1 MLFEGSCVAVVT
13 PFDEDGQINFETY
26 GKLLDWHIEQG
37 TDAILTC
44 GTTGEAAAMND
55 SEHKSV
61 MKFAVEHVAGR
72 VPVIAGTGSNDT
84 AYAIQLSQYA
94 ESVGANG
101 LLVVSPYYNKST
113 QEGMIAHFTAIA
125 DSVKTP
131 IILYN
136 VPGRTGIN
144 IEASTI
150 AALSAHPNI
159 CGVKEASGNISQC
172 ADIARL
178 CPDDFQMWSGND
190 DMIVPLMSLGG
201 SGVIS
206 VIANIMPKETSEI
219 VHTYLN
225 GDTKGALAMQL
236 GMNALVHQLFV
247 ETNPIPVKKAMSLM
261 DLCGGTMRLPLIE
274 IQPKN
279 EATLV
284 AEMKNIGLLEV

>member
-13 PFDEDGQINFETY
+13 PFDQDGQIDFEMY
-26 GKLLDWHIEQG
+26 AKLLDWHIEQG

-44 GTTGEAAAMND
+44 GTTGEAATMND

-61 MKFAVEHVAGR
+61 MKFAVDHVAGR

-94 ESVGANG
+94 ESVGADG
-101 LLVVSPYYNKST
+101 LLVVAPYYNKST

-125 DSVKTP
+125 DAVNTP

-144 IEASTI
+144 IAASTV
-150 AALSAHPNI
+150 AVLAAHPNI
-159 CGVKEASGNISQC
+159 CGVKEASGNITQC

-190 DMIVPLMSLGG
+190 DMIVPLLSLGG

-206 VIANIMPKETSEI
+206 VVANIMPKETSEL
-219 VHTYLN
+219 VHAYLD
-225 GDTKGALAMQL
+225 GDTKRALDLQL

-261 DLCGGTMRLPLIE
+261 GLCGGTMRLPLIE
-274 IQPKN
+274 IQAKN

-284 AEMKNIGLLEV
+284 EEMKNTGLLEV